1 MSKFREEDFYYWSL
15 KEQELML
22 NLEGST
28 VRKIPLSE
36 INKVFVEVNAI
47 SKFFVFFLLVL
58 IVYTITELNINIIL
72 LLLIALLVVALLII
86 VQYKSYS
93 FKIVLANG
101 EVFKKEF
108 FEDEKKV
115 NLKELYSLELAI
127 YNYKIVNDK

>member
-22 NLEGST
+22 NLEGSA

-108 FEDEKKV
+108 CEDEKKE
-115 NLKELYSLELAI
+115 NLTELYPLELAI
-127 YNYKIVNDK
+127 FNYKIENDK

>member
-58 IVYTITELNINIIL
+58 IVYTITELNRNIIL
-72 LLLIALLVVALLII
+72 LLLIALLVISLFLI

-108 FEDEKKV
+108 CEDEKKV

-127 YNYKIVNDK
+127 YNYKIANDR